1 MSANHDLIIRQYQQ
15 LLANATHQVILSQA
29 NEELLR
35 KEIYDL
41 NMKLEQY
48 QDQTDANAEPEPE
61 PRQDADYKL
70 P

>member
-1 MSANHDLIIRQYQQ
+1 MSANHDLVIRQYQQ

-48 QDQTDANAEPEPE
+48 QDQPDANEDAKSEPH
-61 PRQDADYKL
+61 QDADYKL